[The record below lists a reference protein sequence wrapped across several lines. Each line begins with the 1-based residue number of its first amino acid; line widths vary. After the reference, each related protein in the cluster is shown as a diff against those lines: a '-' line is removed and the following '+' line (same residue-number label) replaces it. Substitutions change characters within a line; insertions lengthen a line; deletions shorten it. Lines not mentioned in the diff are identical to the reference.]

1 MQDPDNTNKQTSINE
16 PESFNNI
23 PTKASTK
30 PSRFKYLT
38 IVLITIL
45 ILISATFIGLYLQ
58 EKDSKTIRSNDVN
71 NSQTST
77 PPASEKNENF
87 NTTYIAKVGKFQLDL
102 SETYAIIVK
111 IDGPFEGGPA
121 TQIQVGQEMPG
132 SSNVIN
138 VPALG
143 EITLTAI
150 PATNYENNFEAFL
163 ASAFNEQLSTP
174 IEANTTFDG
183 VQADAYSV
191 DGLATTEIYVF
202 ENQGIYYQVSFDSP
216 EQENFNQLKNDI
228 INGFTFVD

>member
-1 MQDPDNTNKQTSINE
+1 MQDTSDDINNTNIQE
-16 PESFNNI
+16 PKPISSKTKESN
-23 PTKASTK
+23 TK
-30 PSRFKYLT
+30 PRLIKYLT
-38 IVLITIL
+38 IVILVIL
-45 ILISATFIGLYLQ
+45 IMVSGTFIALYWQ
-58 EKDSKTIRSNDVN
+58 EKNSNTNSSGDVN
-71 NSQTST
+71 NNQTII
-77 PPASEKNENF
+77 PPTEENNVNS

-102 SETYAIIVK
+102 TDTYAIIVK

-121 TQIQVGQEMPG
+121 TQLQVGQNASG

-163 ASAFNEQLSTP
+163 ASAFEEQLSTP
-174 IEANTTFDG
+174 IETDATFDG
-183 VQADAYSV
+183 VKADAYRV

-216 EQENFNQLKNDI
+216 EQEDFNQLKNDI
-228 INGFTFVD
+228 INGFTFVE